1 MKLFAVF
8 CSAAAAL
15 SAAEAVTIGHDKV
28 QPFPQPDPVTVSEKA
43 AVKFKPSLRIDSGCH
58 SYPAVN
64 AAGEIISIFRKGR
77 RHDWVNVV
85 VWLDNPAADKPTMIG
100 VSPSSYV
107 SSYSKYTPPP
117 VDGLNGMSCMINYLT
132 DANNHGYHTVD
143 TTWKR
148 GGEFQ
153 DLVMWEQL
161 TDAAR
166 ISLNETEFGETAQV
180 PFIDENFVANLEK
193 AWPY

>member
-1 MKLFAVF
+1 MTAIAPGRAWVPKLA
-8 CSAAAAL
+8 
-15 SAAEAVTIGHDKV
+15 I
-28 QPFPQPDPVTVSEKA
+28 
-43 AVKFKPSLRIDSGCH
+43 FK
-58 SYPAVN
+58 
-64 AAGEIISIFRKGR
+64 KGR

-85 VWLDNPAADKPTMIG
+85 VWLNDPAAEKPIMLG

-117 VDGLNGMSCMINYLT
+117 VDGLNGMSCMINYLSNPY
-132 DANNHGYHTVD
+132 DHGYHTVD
-143 TTWKR
+143 TTRNR

-166 ISLNETEFGETAQV
+166 ISLNETAFGETAQV